1 MLPHLPSSTGTS
13 AIVALSLL
21 ASPSSA
27 LALERQWHVGI
38 DAIGSSLSTPEEGHR
53 GLGGGAHIAYGVN
66 DWLNLELG
74 VSGVYALQGGPS
86 VLDATMAA
94 YYTIDVIEWIPYFG
108 IFAGGYRF
116 LGDSP
121 ATSFGGGLALG
132 LDYQFHKS
140 FSVGAQARLHE
151 IFAPDPF
158 GMTTYGTLGLRAE
171 YLWGF

>member
-1 MLPHLPSSTGTS
+1 MLPRLSSIGMAAS
-13 AIVALSLL
+13 LALSLIAL
-21 ASPSSA
+21 PSTA

-38 DAIGSSLSTPEEGHR
+38 DAIAASLSTPADGHR
-53 GLGGGAHIAYGVN
+53 GLGGGAHVAYGVN

-74 VSGVYALQGGPS
+74 ISAVHTLQGGPS

-94 YYTIDVIEWIPYFG
+94 YYTIDVIEWVPYFG

-116 LGDSP
+116 MGDATS
-121 ATSFGGGLALG
+121 TSFGGGLALG
-132 LDYQFHKS
+132 LDYQFHRS

>member
-1 MLPHLPSSTGTS
+1 MPPHLSSIGIAAS
-13 AIVALSLL
+13 FALSLVAL
-21 ASPSSA
+21 PSSA

-38 DAIGSSLSTPEEGHR
+38 DALAASLSTPADGYR
-53 GLGGGAHIAYGVN
+53 GLGGGAHVAYGVN

-74 VSGVYALQGGPS
+74 FSAVHTFQGGPS

-108 IFAGGYRF
+108 VFAGGYRF
-116 LGDSP
+116 SSEAP
-121 ATSFGGGLALG
+121 SFGGGLALG
-132 LDYQFHKS
+132 LDYQFHRS

-158 GMTTYGTLGLRAE
+158 GTTTYGTLALRVE